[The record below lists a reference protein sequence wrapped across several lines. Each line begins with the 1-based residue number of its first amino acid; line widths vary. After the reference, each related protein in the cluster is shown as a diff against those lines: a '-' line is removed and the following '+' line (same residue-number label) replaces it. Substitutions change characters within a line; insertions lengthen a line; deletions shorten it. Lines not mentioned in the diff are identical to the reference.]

1 MMLIG
6 LLIVFAVS
14 IFIAWVGMQPDR
26 FEVSRTAIVDAAPEA
41 VYRQI
46 NDFHNWERWSPWAR
60 IDPAAKSEYG
70 GSPLGAGASF
80 AWSSANRSVGTGQMR
95 IVESSQNE
103 RIRIKLEFEK
113 PMKGVNDVQFDL
125 KPIDDERRTQV
136 TWSMS
141 GQHNFTGKAMSRLM
155 NMDKMVGG
163 MFEQGLANLD
173 EALKGQAIAAK

>member
-14 IFIAWVGMQPDR
+14 IFIAWVSLQPDHFR
-26 FEVSRTAIVDAAPEA
+26 VSRTAIVDAPADV

-70 GSPLGAGASF
+70 GSPLGAGATF
-80 AWSSANRSVGTGQMR
+80 AWSSANKSVGVGRMR

-103 RIRIKLEFEK
+103 RIRIKLEFDK
-113 PMKGVNDVQFDL
+113 PMKGANDVQFDL
-125 KPIDDERRTQV
+125 NPVDETRTEV
-136 TWSMS
+136 VWSMS
-141 GQHNFTGKAMSRLM
+141 GRKEFMAKAIGLLM
-155 NMDKMVGG
+155 NMDRMVGG
-163 MFEQGLANLD
+163 MFEQGLANLN
-173 EALKGQAIAAK
+173 EAVTQQAPAAS